1 MTDLKKIIV
10 VDDNVENL
18 TAIKNTLKE
27 QYEVYPSPS
36 AAKMFDLLEHVIPD
50 LILLDV
56 EMPDMNGYDA
66 AKKLKGYEK
75 FKEIPIIFLTSRDD
89 AKSEMEGLNIGAV
102 DYIRKPFV
110 APLLLRRIKTHLS
123 LIEHQVEAEKA
134 SRAKGEFLSHMSH
147 EIRTPLNAIIGM
159 INIAVNTDDVEKIK
173 YCLQRAGSAS
183 KHLLNIINDILDMSK
198 IEAHKFEL
206 SFSEFNFEKM
216 LMEIINVTN
225 VRAEEKNLNFAVIL
239 NTNVPSFIIGDEL
252 RFSQVIMNLLNNAIK
267 FTPENGKVVLR
278 VEKIEETDNEITLKT
293 EVADSGIGMTEEQ
306 QKRLFTSY
314 VQADSSITKNFG
326 GTGLGLVISKQ
337 IVELMNGEI
346 WIESKPNKGSK
357 FIFTSKVQKGT
368 GKAEVQLSAKINRDE
383 LKILAVDDSEE
394 TRMYFAHVMEAF
406 HLPCDIASNGN
417 EVLEMMKNSS
427 DKPYNLFFVDWQM
440 PDMDGIELT
449 KKIKE
454 VTGDKSFVIMLSM
467 ADWKTIEKEAIA
479 AGVKQFIPKPIF
491 PSVLINV
498 INECIEIK
506 PREGTGLS
514 SEGVKE
520 NNYNFNDYSILVA
533 EDVEIN
539 REILSTILEET
550 GISIE
555 FAQNGS
561 SAVSMFQMHPDKY
574 HLILMDVNMPEMDG
588 YEATQAIRALET
600 EQSKKICIIAM
611 TANVF
616 REDIEKCLAA
626 GMNDHIGKPIAPE
639 ALHEKLKK
647 YLVKGLFG

>member
-1 MTDLKKIIV
+1 
-10 VDDNVENL
+10 
-18 TAIKNTLKE
+18 
-27 QYEVYPSPS
+27 
-36 AAKMFDLLEHVIPD
+36 
-50 LILLDV
+50 
-56 EMPDMNGYDA
+56 
-66 AKKLKGYEK
+66 
-75 FKEIPIIFLTSRDD
+75 
-89 AKSEMEGLNIGAV
+89 
-102 DYIRKPFV
+102 
-110 APLLLRRIKTHLS
+110 
-123 LIEHQVEAEKA
+123 
-134 SRAKGEFLSHMSH
+134 
-147 EIRTPLNAIIGM
+147 
-159 INIAVNTDDVEKIK
+159 
-173 YCLQRAGSAS
+173 
-183 KHLLNIINDILDMSK
+183 
-198 IEAHKFEL
+198 
-206 SFSEFNFEKM
+206 M
-216 LMEIINVTN
+216 LMDIINVTN

-239 NTNVPSFIIGDEL
+239 NTNVPSLIISDEL

-278 VEKIEETDNEITLKT
+278 VEKIDETGDEITLKT
-293 EVADSGIGMTEEQ
+293 EIADSGIGMTDEQ
-306 QKRLFTSY
+306 QKKLFTSY

-357 FIFTSKVQKGT
+357 FIFTTKVQKGL
-368 GKAEVQLSAKINRDE
+368 GKADVQLSAKINRDE

-406 HLPCDIASNGN
+406 HLPCDIACSGK
-417 EVLEMMKNSS
+417 EALEMMDKSP

-449 KKIKE
+449 KRIKE
-454 VTGDKSFVIMLSM
+454 LTGDKSFVIMLSM
-467 ADWKTIEKEAIA
+467 ADWKTIEKEALA
-479 AGVKQFIPKPIF
+479 AGVRQFIPKPIF

-506 PREGTGLS
+506 PKDS
-514 SEGVKE
+514 SGKPDGSIETE
-520 NNYNFNDYSILVA
+520 FNFKDFSILVA

-539 REILSTILEET
+539 REILSTVLEET
-550 GISIE
+550 GVSID

-574 HLILMDVNMPEMDG
+574 NLILMDVNMPEMDG
-588 YEATQAIRALET
+588 YEATQAIRALEVP
-600 EQSKKICIIAM
+600 QAKDVCIIAM

-639 ALHEKLKK
+639 TLHEKLNK
-647 YLVKGLFG
+647 YLAKGISG

>member
-10 VDDNVENL
+10 VDDNIENL
-18 TAIKNTLKE
+18 TAIKNTLKDL
-27 QYEVYPSPS
+27 YEVYPSLS
-36 AAKMFDLLEHVIPD
+36 ALKMFDLLEHIMPD

-56 EMPDMNGYDA
+56 EMPEMNGYEA
-66 AKKLKGYEK
+66 AKKLKGNNK
-75 FKEIPIIFLTSRDD
+75 FQEVPIIFLTSRDD

-123 LIEHQVEAEKA
+123 LIEHQMELQKA
-134 SRAKGEFLSHMSH
+134 SQAKGDFLSHMSH

-159 INIAVNTDDVEKIK
+159 INIAVNTEDIEKIK

-206 SFSEFNFEKM
+206 SYSEFNFEKM
-216 LMEIINVTN
+216 LMDIINVTN

-239 NTNVPSFIIGDEL
+239 NTNVPSLIIGDEL

-278 VEKIEETDNEITLKT
+278 VEKIDEVDDEITLKT
-293 EVADSGIGMTEEQ
+293 EIADSGIGMTEEQ
-306 QKRLFTSY
+306 QKKLFTSY

-357 FIFTSKVQKGT
+357 FMFTSKVKKGV
-368 GKAEVQLSAKINRDE
+368 GKLDLQLSAKINRDE
-383 LKILAVDDSEE
+383 LRILAVDDSEE

-406 HLPCDIASNGN
+406 HLPCDISSSGQEA
-417 EVLEMMKNSS
+417 LEMMEKTK
-427 DKPYNLFFVDWQM
+427 DKPYNLFFIDWQM
-440 PDMDGIELT
+440 PDMDGVELT
-449 KKIKE
+449 RRVKQL
-454 VTGDKSFVIMLSM
+454 TGDKSFVIMLSM
-467 ADWKTIEKEAIA
+467 ADWKSIEKEALA

-506 PREGTGLS
+506 PKESTGRQESLT
-514 SEGVKE
+514 GQG
-520 NNYNFNDYSILVA
+520 YNFNDYSILVA

-550 GISIE
+550 GISID
-555 FAQNGS
+555 FAQNGTN
-561 SAVSMFQMHPDKY
+561 AVSMFQMHPDKY
-574 HLILMDVNMPEMDG
+574 KLILMDVNMPEMDG
-588 YEATQAIRALET
+588 YEATQAIRALEIPQAK
-600 EQSKKICIIAM
+600 EISIVAM

-616 REDIEKCLAA
+616 REDIEKCLQA

-639 ALHEKLKK
+639 ALHEKLNK
-647 YLVKGLFG
+647 YLEKGTTG

>member
-1 MTDLKKIIV
+1 MTDLNKIIV
-10 VDDNVENL
+10 VDDNIENL
-18 TAIKNTLKE
+18 TAIKNTLKDM
-27 QYEVYPSPS
+27 YEVYPSLS
-36 AAKMFDLLEHVIPD
+36 ALKMFDLLEHIMPD

-56 EMPDMNGYDA
+56 EMPEMNGYEA
-66 AKKLKGYEK
+66 AKKLKANNK
-75 FKEIPIIFLTSRDD
+75 FNDIPIIFLTSRDD

-123 LIEHQVEAEKA
+123 LIEHQHELQKA
-134 SRAKGEFLSHMSH
+134 SQAKGEFLSHMSH

-159 INIAVNTDDVEKIK
+159 INIAVNTEDIEKIK

-206 SFSEFNFEKM
+206 SYNEFNFEKM
-216 LMEIINVTN
+216 LMDIINVTN

-239 NTNVPSFIIGDEL
+239 NTNVPSLIIGDEL

-278 VEKIEETDNEITLKT
+278 VEKIDEVDDEITLKT
-293 EVADSGIGMTEEQ
+293 EIADSGIGMTEEQ
-306 QKRLFTSY
+306 QKKLFTSY
-314 VQADSSITKNFG
+314 IQADSSITKNFG

-357 FIFTSKVQKGT
+357 FMFTSKVKKGI
-368 GKAEVQLSAKINRDE
+368 GKLDLQLSAKINRDE
-383 LKILAVDDSEE
+383 LRILAVDDSEE

-406 HLPCDIASNGN
+406 HLPCDIASSGQ
-417 EVLEMMKNSS
+417 EALEKMEKA
-427 DKPYNLFFVDWQM
+427 DRQYNLFFVDWQM

-449 KKIKE
+449 RKIKE
-454 VTGDKSFVIMLSM
+454 KTGDKSFVIMLSM
-467 ADWKTIEKEAIA
+467 ADWKSIEKEAIA

-506 PREGTGLS
+506 PKEAGGKPEGS
-514 SEGVKE
+514 SEQG
-520 NNYNFNDYSILVA
+520 YNFNDYSILVA

-550 GISIE
+550 GISID
-555 FAQNGS
+555 FAQNGTN
-561 SAVSMFQMHPDKY
+561 AVSMFQMHPDKY
-574 HLILMDVNMPEMDG
+574 KLILMDVNMPEMDG
-588 YEATQAIRALET
+588 YEATQAIRALEIPQAK
-600 EQSKKICIIAM
+600 EISIVAM

-616 REDIEKCLAA
+616 REDIEKCLQA

-639 ALHEKLKK
+639 ALHEKLNK
-647 YLVKGLFG
+647 YLVKGTIG

>member
-1 MTDLKKIIV
+1 MTEPKKIII

-27 QYEVYPSPS
+27 LYEVYPSVS
-36 AAKMFDLLEHVIPD
+36 ALKMFDLLEHITPD

-56 EMPDMNGYDA
+56 EMPEMNGYEA
-66 AKKLKGYEK
+66 AKKLKSYEK
-75 FKEIPIIFLTSRDD
+75 FMDIPIIFLTSRDD
-89 AKSEMEGLNIGAV
+89 SKSEMEGLNIGAV

-110 APLLLRRIKTHLS
+110 APLLLRRIQTHLS
-123 LIEHQVEAEKA
+123 LLDHQMELQKA
-134 SRAKGEFLSHMSH
+134 SQAKGEFLSHMSH

-159 INIAVNTDDVEKIK
+159 INIAVNTNDIQKIK

-206 SFSEFNFEKM
+206 SNSEFNFERM
-216 LMEIINVTN
+216 LMDIINVTN

-239 NTNVPSFIIGDEL
+239 NTNVPSLIISDEL

-278 VEKIEETDNEITLKT
+278 VEKIDETGDEITLKT
-293 EVADSGIGMTEEQ
+293 EIADSGIGMTEEQ

-337 IVELMNGEI
+337 IVELMHGEI

-357 FIFTSKVQKGT
+357 FIFTTKVQKGT
-368 GKAEVQLSAKINRDE
+368 GKLDVQLSAKINRDE
-383 LKILAVDDSEE
+383 LRILAVDDSEE

-406 HLPCDIASNGN
+406 HLPCDIACSGK
-417 EVLEMMKNSS
+417 EALEMMEKTA
-427 DKPYNLFFVDWQM
+427 DKPYNLYFVDWQM
-440 PDMDGIELT
+440 PDMDGVELT

-454 VTGDKSFVIMLSM
+454 ITGDKSFVIMLSM
-467 ADWKTIEKEAIA
+467 ADWKTIEKEALA
-479 AGVKQFIPKPIF
+479 AGVRHFIPKPIF
-491 PSVLINV
+491 PSVLINI

-506 PREGTGLS
+506 PKDGSGKQDGSAETD
-514 SEGVKE
+514 
-520 NNYNFNDYSILVA
+520 YNFKDYSILVA

-539 REILSTILEET
+539 REILSTVLEET
-550 GISIE
+550 GISID

-574 HLILMDVNMPEMDG
+574 DLVLMDVNMPEMDG
-588 YEATQAIRALET
+588 YEATQAIRALEIA
-600 EQSKKICIIAM
+600 QGKDICIIAM

-616 REDIEKCLAA
+616 REDVEKCLAA

-647 YLVKGLFG
+647 YLVKKGIIG

>member
-1 MTDLKKIIV
+1 MKDTQKIIV

-18 TAIKNTLKE
+18 TAIKNTLKDI
-27 QYEVYPSPS
+27 YEVYPSPS
-36 AAKMFDLLEHVIPD
+36 ALKMFDLLEHVTPD

-56 EMPDMNGYDA
+56 EMPEMSGYDA

-75 FKEIPIIFLTSRDD
+75 FKDIPIIFLTSRED

-110 APLLLRRIKTHLS
+110 APLLVRRIKTHLT
-123 LIEHQVEAEKA
+123 LIEHQHEAEKA
-134 SRAKGEFLSHMSH
+134 SQAKGEFLSHMSH

-159 INIAVNTDDVEKIK
+159 INIAVNTDDIEKIK

-206 SFSEFNFEKM
+206 SFAEFNFEKM
-216 LMEIINVTN
+216 LMDIINVTN

-239 NTNVPSFIIGDEL
+239 NTNVPSYIISDEL

-278 VEKIEETDNEITLKT
+278 VEKIEEDGDEITLKT
-293 EVADSGIGMTEEQ
+293 EIADSGIGMTEEQ

-314 VQADSSITKNFG
+314 VQADSSISKNFG

-337 IVELMNGEI
+337 IVELMHGEI

-357 FIFTSKVQKGT
+357 FIFTTKVQKGV
-368 GKAEVQLSAKINRDE
+368 GKTDVQLSPKINRDE
-383 LKILAVDDSEE
+383 LRILAVDDSEE
-394 TRMYFAHVMEAF
+394 TRMYFTHVMDAF
-406 HLPCDIASNGN
+406 HLPCDIACNGK
-417 EVLEMMKNSS
+417 EALEMMEKST

-454 VTGDKSFVIMLSM
+454 ATGDKSFVIMLSM
-467 ADWKTIEKEAIA
+467 ADWKTIEKEAIT

-506 PREGTGLS
+506 PKSG
-514 SEGVKE
+514 SERQGGKSE
-520 NNYNFNDYSILVA
+520 KGYNFKDFAILVA

-539 REILSTILEET
+539 REILSSILEET
-550 GISIE
+550 GVSID

-574 HLILMDVNMPEMDG
+574 NLILMDVNMPEMDG
-588 YEATQAIRALET
+588 YEATLAIRALELT
-600 EQSKKICIIAM
+600 QAKKICIIAM

-616 REDIEKCLAA
+616 REDIERCLQT
-626 GMNDHIGKPIAPE
+626 GMNDHIGKPISPE
-639 ALHEKLKK
+639 ALYEKLKK
-647 YLVKGLFG
+647 YLVKGTVG

>member
-27 QYEVYPSPS
+27 KYEVYPSLS
-36 AAKMFDLLEHVIPD
+36 ALKMFDLLEHIMPD

-56 EMPDMNGYDA
+56 EMPEMNGYDA
-66 AKKLKGYEK
+66 AKKLLGYEK
-75 FKEIPIIFLTSRDD
+75 FKNIPIIFLTSKDD

-110 APLLLRRIKTHLS
+110 APLLLRRIQTHLS
-123 LIEHQVEAEKA
+123 LIEHQVEAQKA
-134 SRAKGEFLSHMSH
+134 SQAKGEFLSHMSH

-159 INIAVNTDDVEKIK
+159 INIAVNTDDIEKIK

-206 SFSEFNFEKM
+206 SFNEFNFEKM
-216 LMEIINVTN
+216 LMDIINVTN

-239 NTNVPSFIIGDEL
+239 NTNVPSLIISDEL

-278 VEKIEETDNEITLKT
+278 VEKIDESGDEITLKT
-293 EVADSGIGMTEEQ
+293 EIADSGIGMTEEQ
-306 QKRLFTSY
+306 QKKLFTSY

-337 IVELMNGEI
+337 IVELMHGEI

-357 FIFTSKVQKGT
+357 FIFTTKVQKGV
-368 GKAEVQLSAKINRDE
+368 GKLDVQLSAKINRDE
-383 LKILAVDDSEE
+383 LRILAVDDSEE

-406 HLPCDIASNGN
+406 HLPCDIACSGK
-417 EVLEMMKNSS
+417 EALEMMEKTA
-427 DKPYNLFFVDWQM
+427 DRPYNLFFVDWQM

-454 VTGDKSFVIMLSM
+454 ITGDKSFVIMLSM
-467 ADWKTIEKEAIA
+467 ADWKTIEKEALA
-479 AGVKQFIPKPIF
+479 AGVRQFIPKPIF

-506 PREGTGLS
+506 PKDSSGKQEGTA
-514 SEGVKE
+514 ETQF
-520 NNYNFNDYSILVA
+520 NFKDYSILVA

-539 REILSTILEET
+539 REILSTVLEET
-550 GISIE
+550 GISID

-574 HLILMDVNMPEMDG
+574 NLILMDVNMPEMDG
-588 YEATQAIRALET
+588 YEATQAIRALEMA
-600 EQSKKICIIAM
+600 QAKNVSIIAM

-616 REDIEKCLAA
+616 REDIEKCLQA
-626 GMNDHIGKPIAPE
+626 GMNDHIGKPIVPE
-639 ALHEKLKK
+639 TLHEKLKK
-647 YLVKGLFG
+647 YLIKGIIE

>member
-36 AAKMFDLLEHVIPD
+36 AVKMFDLLEHVLPD

-56 EMPDMNGYDA
+56 EMPEMNGYDA

-134 SRAKGEFLSHMSH
+134 SHAKGEFLSHMSH

-159 INIAVNTDDVEKIK
+159 INIAVNTEDVEKIK

-206 SFSEFNFEKM
+206 SFGEFNFEKM

-239 NTNVPSFIIGDEL
+239 NTNVPSFIVGDEL

-293 EVADSGIGMTEEQ
+293 EVADSGIGMTDEQ

-368 GKAEVQLSAKINRDE
+368 GKTEIQLSAKINRDE

-406 HLPCDIASNGN
+406 HLPCDIASNGK
-417 EVLEMMKNSS
+417 EALEMMGKTA

-454 VTGDKSFVIMLSM
+454 ITGDKSFVIMLSM

-506 PREGTGLS
+506 PRDGTGLS

-588 YEATQAIRALET
+588 YEATQAIRALEV

>member
-1 MTDLKKIIV
+1 
-10 VDDNVENL
+10 
-18 TAIKNTLKE
+18 
-27 QYEVYPSPS
+27 
-36 AAKMFDLLEHVIPD
+36 MFDLLEHVLPD

-56 EMPDMNGYDA
+56 EMPEMNGYDA

-134 SRAKGEFLSHMSH
+134 SHAKGEFLSHMSH

-159 INIAVNTDDVEKIK
+159 INIAVNTEDVEKIK

-206 SFSEFNFEKM
+206 SFGEFNFEKM

-239 NTNVPSFIIGDEL
+239 NTNVPSFIVGDEL

-293 EVADSGIGMTEEQ
+293 EVADSGIGMTDEQ

-368 GKAEVQLSAKINRDE
+368 GKTEIQLSAKINRDE

-406 HLPCDIASNGN
+406 HLPCDIASNGK
-417 EVLEMMKNSS
+417 EALEMMGKTA

-454 VTGDKSFVIMLSM
+454 ITGDKSFVIMLSM

-506 PREGTGLS
+506 PRDGTGLS

-588 YEATQAIRALET
+588 YEATQAIRALEV

>member
-1 MTDLKKIIV
+1 MTELKKIIV
-10 VDDNVENL
+10 VDDNIENL

-27 QYEVYPSPS
+27 LYEVYPSVS
-36 AAKMFDLLEHVIPD
+36 ALKMFDLLEHITPD

-56 EMPDMNGYDA
+56 EMPEMSGYEA
-66 AKKLKGYEK
+66 AKKLKSYEK
-75 FKEIPIIFLTSRDD
+75 FMDIPIIFLTSRDD
-89 AKSEMEGLNIGAV
+89 SKSEMEGLNIGAV

-123 LIEHQVEAEKA
+123 LLDHQLELQKA
-134 SRAKGEFLSHMSH
+134 SQAKGEFLSHMSH

-159 INIAVNTDDVEKIK
+159 INIAVNTNDIQKIK

-206 SFSEFNFEKM
+206 SNSEFNFEKM
-216 LMEIINVTN
+216 LMDIINVTN

-239 NTNVPSFIIGDEL
+239 NTNVPSLIISDEL

-278 VEKIEETDNEITLKT
+278 VEKIDETGDEITLKT
-293 EVADSGIGMTEEQ
+293 EIADSGIGMTEEQ

-337 IVELMNGEI
+337 IVELMHGEI

-357 FIFTSKVQKGT
+357 FIFTTKVQKGT
-368 GKAEVQLSAKINRDE
+368 GKSEVQLSAKINKDDLR
-383 LKILAVDDSEE
+383 ILAVDDSEE

-406 HLPCDIASNGN
+406 HLPCDIASSGK
-417 EVLEMMKNSS
+417 EALEMMEKTP
-427 DKPYNLFFVDWQM
+427 DKPYNLYFVDWQM
-440 PDMDGIELT
+440 PDMDGVELT

-454 VTGDKSFVIMLSM
+454 ITGDKSFVIMLSM
-467 ADWKTIEKEAIA
+467 ADWKSIEKEALA

-491 PSVLINV
+491 PSVLINI

-506 PREGTGLS
+506 PKDGSGKQDGSAETD
-514 SEGVKE
+514 
-520 NNYNFNDYSILVA
+520 YNFKDYSILVA

-539 REILSTILEET
+539 REILSTVLEET
-550 GISIE
+550 GISID

-574 HLILMDVNMPEMDG
+574 NLILMDVNMPEMDG
-588 YEATQAIRALET
+588 YEATQAIRALEMA
-600 EQSKKICIIAM
+600 QGKKVCIIAM

-616 REDIEKCLAA
+616 REDVEKCLAA

-647 YLVKGLFG
+647 YLEKGIIG